1 MPTFVTIATYMDIPL
16 AELARAKLESEGI
29 YCFLQGKHHIG
40 VNWLY
45 SNALGGVRL
54 QVRQEDEAVARKIL
68 EEDESSLLDNEELD
82 LPEPH
87 EDDRCEKCGSTDLEF
102 VNRAR
107 LSGLLMLLNIPA
119 LFWGKFI
126 RCRRCGQ
133 KMRIAND

>member
-1 MPTFVTIATYMDIPL
+1 MPTFVTIASYMDPPL

-29 YCFLQGKHHIG
+29 YCFLLGKHHIG

-54 QVRQEDEAVARKIL
+54 QVRQEDEAAARRIL
-68 EEDESSLLDNEELD
+68 AGDESELLEREELD
-82 LPEPH
+82 LPEP
-87 EDDRCEKCGSTDLEF
+87 DDGDRCEKCGSADLEF

-126 RCRRCGQ
+126 RCRNCRHRV
-133 KMRIAND
+133 RIDKE